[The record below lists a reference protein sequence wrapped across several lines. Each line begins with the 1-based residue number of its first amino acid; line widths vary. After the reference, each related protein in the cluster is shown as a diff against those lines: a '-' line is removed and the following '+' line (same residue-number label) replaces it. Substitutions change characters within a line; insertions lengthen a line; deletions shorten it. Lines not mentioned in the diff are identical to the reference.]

1 MIGDL
6 LLEGSGSESDGVDLH
21 YDGTRY
27 LLMYRVKPD
36 ANGLLPILGMFPP
49 ELTPPSESPSDV
61 TDRVGSSGSVM
72 PITDLFYSMEYHPW
86 WNSRRSARIRKS
98 GSVTRFKNRPSYV
111 DLCVCVVVDIH
122 EL

>member
-27 LLMYRVKPD
+27 LSMYRVEPD

-49 ELTPPSESPSDV
+49 ELIPPSESPLDV
-61 TDRVGSSGSVM
+61 ADRVGSSGS
-72 PITDLFYSMEYHPW
+72 ITDLFYSMEYHPW
-86 WNSRRSARIRKS
+86 WNSRRSARNRKS
-98 GSVTRFKNRPSYV
+98 GSSYTV
-111 DLCVCVVVDIH
+111 QEKTIVCCLVCVVVDIH